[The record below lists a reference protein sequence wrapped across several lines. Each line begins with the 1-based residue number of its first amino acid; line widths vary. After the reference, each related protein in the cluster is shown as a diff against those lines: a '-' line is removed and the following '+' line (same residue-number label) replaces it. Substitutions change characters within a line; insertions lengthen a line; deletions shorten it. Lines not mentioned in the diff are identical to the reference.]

1 MNMRRIAPLAIGTF
15 AIGTDNFIVAGILG
29 GMADDLGVSLAA
41 AGLQVTV
48 FSLVYALGS
57 PLLSAL
63 TQQAERRAILVGS
76 MGLFALANVLT
87 AIAPTFGVLLATRIV
102 AAVAAGVFGPVATAA
117 AAEQSEPEFRGRAI
131 SIVTGGLTVSIV
143 LGVPIGVLISALS
156 DWRGAFWFVAAL
168 ALVAAVSTAAAL
180 PRLPGTPG
188 PGIAERFRPML
199 RPAVG
204 LTLLQSVTV
213 VGSTF
218 IVFTYLATLVH
229 GTGVGG
235 DGEFATT
242 LIMLVFGVAA
252 VFGNIIGG
260 RSADRVGGTT
270 TIRRTIVVL
279 TLALAAV
286 SLVAQTLDGMTAYVA
301 LAAVVAVWGVSGW
314 AFTPAQF
321 SRLAQIDPAHMH
333 LTFALNNSAIYIG
346 SALGASIGGGIVE
359 WASAGGLGWVAA
371 GGEVIGFLLV
381 LLAVA
386 RPRLG
391 VPAAPPAAPSA
402 DEPGLQPAAER

>member
-29 GMADDLGVSLAA
+29 AMADDLGVSLAA

-63 TQQAERRAILVGS
+63 TQQAERRAVLVGS
-76 MGLFALANVLT
+76 MALFAVANVLT
-87 AIAPTFGVLLATRIV
+87 AIAPTFGILLATRIV
-102 AAVAAGVFGPVATAA
+102 AAIAAGVFGPVATAA

-156 DWRGAFWFVAAL
+156 DWRGAFWFVAVL
-168 ALVAAVSTAAAL
+168 AVIAAVSTAASL
-180 PRLPGTPG
+180 PKLPGNPG

-204 LTLLQSVTV
+204 MTLLQSVTV
-213 VGSTF
+213 IGSTF

-270 TIRRTIVVL
+270 TIRRTIAVL
-279 TLALAAV
+279 ALALAAV

-301 LAAVVAVWGVSGW
+301 LAVVIAVWGVSGW

-321 SRLAQIDPAHMH
+321 SRLAQIDPEHMH
-333 LTFALNNSAIYIG
+333 LTFALNNSAIYVG
-346 SALGASIGGGIVE
+346 SALGASVGGAIVS
-359 WASAGGLGWVAA
+359 WASPGGLGWVAA
-371 GGEVIGFLLV
+371 GGEVLGLLLV

-386 RPRLG
+386 RPALG
-391 VPAAPPAAPSA
+391 VPAARPADTGKA
-402 DEPGLQPAAER
+402 GLQPAGDR